1 MARVA
6 VDVGVGRLGVRL
18 LRAAGHV
25 VVVEAQPAESDRDWF
40 ARALKHDVECVIA
53 ADKDLAIL
61 CYDHRVKFFRAKAG
75 HRGRI
80 TAERFIQWYPVR
92 GVRGMVP

>member
-6 VDVGVGRLGVRL
+6 VDVGVGRQGVRIL
-18 LRAAGHV
+18 QAAGHV

-40 ARALKHDVECVIA
+40 ERAVERAVECVIS

-61 CYDHRVKFFRAKAG
+61 CYDHRVKFFRARAR
-75 HRGRI
+75 HRGII
-80 TAERFIQWYPVR
+80 TAERFIQWYAAR
-92 GVRGMVP
+92 GARGCVP